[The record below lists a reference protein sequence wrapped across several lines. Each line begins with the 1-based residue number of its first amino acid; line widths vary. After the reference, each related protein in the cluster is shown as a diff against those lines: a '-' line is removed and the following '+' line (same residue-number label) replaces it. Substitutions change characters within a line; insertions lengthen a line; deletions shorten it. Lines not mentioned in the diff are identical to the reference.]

1 LRLRRNR
8 KILASITSRC
18 NYIEKSLQDA
28 IAIARLARDCV
39 LQSRLVIAIA
49 SRTRASAQ
57 TRLCLARLCCTR
69 TSAATALNRARRSLV
84 CALSCAQH
92 AIAIARRNR
101 TTQARDTIAFARH
114 VRVSAHSLA
123 RASLTVNNN
132 LPHTATHCNTLQHT
146 ATHCNTHTNVR
157 VSAHSL
163 ARASFTVNNNLPHT
177 QCVAATH
184 SVCSQH
190 TLSVFSVCVLQT
202 HTQCVDTQCVCCSL
216 SVCVAVSVC
225 VLQSQC
231 VRCSF
236 SVCVAVSVCAL
247 QSLCVCCS
255 LSVCVA
261 VSVCALQSQCVRC
274 SLSVCVAVSVCVTP
288 AQGWRN
294 RTLISRQRVDSPF
307 LVLPGSDSIFTEIT
321 KYVYFSLIM
330 TRVEFEYISD
340 LNIVPSVLIDGLI
353 PFLRST
359 LYYIPAAR
367 GRSECDFSILVRS
380 VCVLQCVATL

>member
-1 LRLRRNR
+1 M
-8 KILASITSRC
+8 
-18 NYIEKSLQDA
+18 QDA

-114 VRVSAHSLA
+114 
-123 RASLTVNNN
+123 
-132 LPHTATHCNTLQHT
+132 
-146 ATHCNTHTNVR
+146 VR